1 MNYKIIK
8 NENKGHYHLNVAV
21 LHILENTKTIH
32 RFAIYREEYVTPIFV
47 IYLIKRDNIASIVK
61 EYLISNNICSEITS
75 YSEGLYKLILNQHV
89 VLELM

>member
-1 MNYKIIK
+1 MNYKIIR
-8 NENKGHYHLNVAV
+8 NENNGYYPLNIAE

-32 RFAIYREEYVTPIFV
+32 RFAIYREVVMTEIFV
-47 IYLIKRDNIASIVK
+47 LYLIKNRECNNIVK
-61 EYLISNNICSEITS
+61 DYLISNDICSEIAS